1 MLQVVKS
8 TFIGKL
14 ILKYITKKNFTRQL
28 GGSRIRAS
36 PRAGPDAAPPQ
47 LSCRPAMGPN

>member
-14 ILKYITKKNFTRQL
+14 ILKYITKKFYATVG

-47 LSCRPAMGPN
+47 LSCRPATGPD

>member
-14 ILKYITKKNFTRQL
+14 ILKYITKKFYATVGGEPQRVRIERRKWGPLECRSTL
-28 GGSRIRAS
+28 GGGAS
-36 PRAGPDAAPPQ
+36 
-47 LSCRPAMGPN
+47 